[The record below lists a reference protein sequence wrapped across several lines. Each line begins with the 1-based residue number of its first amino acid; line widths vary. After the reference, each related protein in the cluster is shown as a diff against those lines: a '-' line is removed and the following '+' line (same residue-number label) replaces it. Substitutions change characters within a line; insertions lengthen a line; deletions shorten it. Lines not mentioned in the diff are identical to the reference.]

1 MIKIKSPKDDDRKD
15 FCKRKSL
22 DAKMWIFCEQV
33 HEIEKPPKIQT
44 CEKASIMRA
53 MATNVQDIEI
63 FTRVSEGSVITIKAE
78 CLTRLRN
85 RCRSFQ
91 RK

>member
-1 MIKIKSPKDDDRKD
+1 
-15 FCKRKSL
+15 
-22 DAKMWIFCEQV
+22 
-33 HEIEKPPKIQT
+33 
-44 CEKASIMRA
+44 
-53 MATNVQDIEI
+53 MATDLQDIENL
-63 FTRVSEGSVITIKAE
+63 TRVSGGDVIAIKAE

>member
-1 MIKIKSPKDDDRKD
+1 
-15 FCKRKSL
+15 
-22 DAKMWIFCEQV
+22 MWIFCEKV
-33 HEIEKPPKIQT
+33 HEIEKLPKIETFEQ
-44 CEKASIMRA
+44 ASFIRM
-53 MATNVQDIEI
+53 MATDLQDIEI
-63 FTRVSEGSVITIKAE
+63 LTRVFVGDVIVIKAE